1 MVEFIILT
9 SLAIGILAYALA
21 VRQDR
26 SFINV
31 LTPVYLTFIP
41 AYYVLELV
49 HIYYFGYSAT
59 TGAYA
64 YAYTAY
70 ALNFLV
76 LALAYRYFPA
86 ARVGLP
92 FNVNPRIRWLPY
104 IVLAGSVLVYMPI
117 LIEFSDLILSPRE
130 IYMRTRSGYGHMF
143 FVSTALTYIAFVL
156 MLFKQQSFRGEKL
169 LFFTACVLL
178 CLMHGSK
185 GQVVV
190 LLMIAVMYWAMA
202 KGKQISMLRGL
213 TLATLFA
220 VGLGSMFYFFQW
232 RHSDSADGV
241 FMLMSSYADY
251 NRNAMMLIDDPTLEP
266 QYGRLTVEQ
275 NIYTRVP
282 RVLYPAKP
290 KDWGTFWLAK
300 RYYPVWFEKET
311 GAPSFGIMGVPYA
324 DFGKFAILYLMVW
337 AALGGVLLKIFV
349 TRLREYRSP
358 CDFIAVLFLCGVSII
373 PGGVGYML
381 PEHLVLAILVAFVL
395 RLRLTI
401 QSSRAAIEPDMA
413 GIAVER
419 R

>member
-1 MVEFIILT
+1 MPIAIIIASLL
-9 SLAIGILAYALA
+9 SLALAYWLA

-26 SFINV
+26 SFVNV
-31 LTPVYLTFIP
+31 LTPVYLTFVP
-41 AYYVLELV
+41 AYYILELV

-76 LALAYRYFPA
+76 LAVAYRYFPA
-86 ARVGLP
+86 VRVGLP

-104 IVLAGSVLVYMPI
+104 IVLAGSILVYMPI
-117 LIEFSDLILSPRE
+117 LIEFSDLILSPRA

-143 FVSTALTYIAFVL
+143 FVSTALTYVAFVL
-156 MLFKQQSFRGEKL
+156 ILFKQQGFRGEKL
-169 LFFTACVLL
+169 LFFTACVVL

-185 GQVVV
+185 GQVVILLLIALMYRV
-190 LLMIAVMYWAMA
+190 LVS
-202 KGKQISMLRGL
+202 GKRMSMLRGL
-213 TLATLFA
+213 TAAVAFA
-220 VGLGSMFYFFQW
+220 LGLGSMFYFFQW

-251 NRNAMMLIDDPTLEP
+251 NRNGMMLIDDPTLEP
-266 QYGRLTVEQ
+266 QCGRLTVER
-275 NIYTRVP
+275 NIYSRVP

-324 DFGKFAILYLMVW
+324 DFGKFAILYLVAW
-337 AALGGVLLKIFV
+337 SAIGGVLLKVFV
-349 TRLREYRSP
+349 ARLREYRSP
-358 CDFIAVLFLCGVSII
+358 CDFIVVLFLCGVSII
-373 PGGVGYML
+373 PGTAGAYVL
-381 PEHLVLAILVAFVL
+381 PEHLVAAGALAVILRFRVGITSSEAAPVA
-395 RLRLTI
+395 T
-401 QSSRAAIEPDMA
+401 
-413 GIAVER
+413 
-419 R
+419 